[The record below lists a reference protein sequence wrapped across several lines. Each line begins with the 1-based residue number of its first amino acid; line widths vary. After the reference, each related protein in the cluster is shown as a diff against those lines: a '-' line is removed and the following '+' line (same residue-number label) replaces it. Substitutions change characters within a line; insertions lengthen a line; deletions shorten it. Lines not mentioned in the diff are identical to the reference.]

1 MRSNIKRKNYNL
13 ILVLIFVF
21 NLVTQAAIPAVV
33 YATEVDDTDI
43 NVTEVTAVE
52 DDTEAIDQDDID
64 EELIESIEPVEVD
77 EELPSEDT
85 TETEVEKEPE
95 IVPHV
100 DTAAEVEPEIA
111 LQAENNLPL
120 DLPIMHINDTHG
132 NVQKLAFMVDEID
145 KYRAA
150 NDNAILLH
158 AGDAFTGTLYFN
170 QFRGQADLEILNLM
184 GVDAMI
190 FGNHEFDFGN
200 TGHTDLAEFVKKADF
215 PFIASNVNFEG
226 NTALRDFET
235 NESMVENPE
244 NGKIYDSIILDVDDG
259 QKVGVF
265 GVTTEDTINIA
276 SPVDITFSN
285 YIKAAEEAVAEFE
298 AEGIDKIIALTHIGY
313 ASNPNVGNDR
323 VLAQT
328 VAGIDVIVGGHS
340 HTALDTPVEITNAKS
355 DGPTVIVQTGG
366 NAGTLGTLNVSFDE
380 NGVVKNHTRKL
391 ISIKDR
397 VEDGGVLASRVAA
410 VYGSLKSGVDELA
423 NTPIDAVATT
433 DLTNPRFNDTNT
445 TNSVRANETA
455 LGNLVTDAMLYK
467 AKEKFP
473 DVQIAFQNSGGIRA
487 PIAAGPITLG
497 QIYQVLPFGNNPV
510 VLTLSGSELKEIME
524 HALRS
529 APGES
534 GGFLQISG
542 MKVIFDSER
551 EPSNRVVKM
560 YVVENDDLTEIDMNT
575 VYSVTTNAYTA
586 SGGDGF
592 KTLENAYNDGRVI
605 DFGENDWEQFKNHLE
620 DLQGRDGEI
629 NPVIEGRI
637 VDLKGE
643 TLAPEELTL
652 TTQVPNSDFIVTVT
666 GEGLEG
672 LRIVATLATNSTDN
686 VPAVLGTNYDLFNI
700 SLVDVDGNKVQPE
713 EPVLVTIS
721 LKDGVTPEKV
731 FHFGDNFE
739 IEEKLDFEVI
749 DGDIAFITD
758 SFSYFGIQYAAVPGE
773 TDSGDTEDTETP
785 GDPDSE
791 EITEDLPQ
799 AGTSIIVP
807 LIGGT
812 TLILSGLGT
821 ELYRRKRFMK

>member
-21 NLVTQAAIPAVV
+21 NLVTQAALPAVAF
-33 YATEVDDTDI
+33 ATEVDSVTDD
-43 NVTEVTAVE
+43 VTESIETVE
-52 DDTEAIDQDDID
+52 ADTEAINLDEID
-64 EELIESIEPVEVD
+64 EEEITTLSLEEEVVTTAD
-77 EELPSEDT
+77 EADAS
-85 TETEVEKEPE
+85 
-95 IVPHV
+95 
-100 DTAAEVEPEIA
+100 A
-111 LQAENNLPL
+111 LE
-120 DLPIMHINDTHG
+120 LPIMHINDTHG

-150 NDNAILLH
+150 HDNAILLH

-244 NGKIYDSIILDVDDG
+244 NGKIYDSIILDVDG

-276 SPVDITFSN
+276 SPVDVTFSN
-285 YIKAAEEAVAEFE
+285 YIKASEQAVAEFE
-298 AEGIDKIIALTHIGY
+298 AAGINKIIALTHIGY
-313 ASNPNVGNDR
+313 ASNPDVGNDR

-340 HTALDTPVEITNAKS
+340 HTALDKSVEITNAKS

-366 NAGTLGTLNVSFDE
+366 NAGTLGTLTVSFDE
-380 NGVVKNHTRKL
+380 NGVVENHDRKL

-397 VEDGGVLASRVAA
+397 VEDGGVLATRVGD
-410 VYGSLKSGVDELA
+410 VYARLKSGVDELA
-423 NTPIDAVATT
+423 NTPIDAVAST
-433 DLTNPRFNDTNT
+433 DLLNPRFDDTNT

-620 DLQGRDGEI
+620 DLQARDGEI

-666 GEGLEG
+666 GDGLEG
-672 LRIVATLATNSTDN
+672 LTLEATVATDDVDN
-686 VPAVLGTNYDLFNI
+686 VPEVLGSNYDLLNI
-700 SLVDVDGNKVQPE
+700 SLVDAEGNKVQPE
-713 EPVLVTIS
+713 GIVYVTVS
-721 LKDGVTPEKV
+721 LKDGQTPVKV
-731 FHFGDNFE
+731 FHFGD
-739 IEEKLDFEVI
+739 DFEMEEELEFDVADDHI
-749 DGDIAFITD
+749 IFMTD
-758 SFSYFGIQYAAVPGE
+758 SFSYFGIQYAAASEGTEDTEDTVDSGTPGE
-773 TDSGDTEDTETP
+773 TDSDDET
-785 GDPDSE
+785 G
-791 EITEDLPQ
+791 DLP
-799 AGTSIIVP
+799 ATGSSIILP

-812 TLILSGLGT
+812 SLILSGLGT